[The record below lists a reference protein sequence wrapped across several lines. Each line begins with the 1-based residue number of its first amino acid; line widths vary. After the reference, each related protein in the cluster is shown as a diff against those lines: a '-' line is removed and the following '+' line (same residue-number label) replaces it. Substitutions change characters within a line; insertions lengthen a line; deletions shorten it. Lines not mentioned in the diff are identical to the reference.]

1 MMALRRPSARATLTI
16 LFVLIGAA
24 WGGFLGLRHLAAR
37 ASALDALEN
46 LSLDWRYS
54 LAGPRTPPRGVVIAG
69 IDEETIRQAGAFPL
83 PRSALAQIVRG
94 IARHNPQAIC
104 VDVLLLDPGNAE
116 ADRELAD
123 ALHAGRSIIGAVA
136 LFGRDDADEVTTTGP
151 GDAFI
156 PMPSSILWPQ
166 EIFRAAAQP
175 GLSNVSTDRSGVPR
189 YVPLLFEYQGAIVP
203 SFALASA
210 AAALNTDP
218 VLGTDEVKLRA
229 RSVALDLGFHLP
241 LRFYGPSGSFKDF
254 SAWQAVSGTLDPEDV
269 RGQVV
274 VLGATAT
281 GTGDRFATP
290 FDRVTPGVEIFATA
304 ISNLIAG
311 DGLVRDGTTRAIDAA
326 IAVALPG
333 IAVLLLALRPFWLA
347 IVLTTLAFL
356 AWIGGL
362 DRRIQ
367 RRLLAELRGAGG
379 RGHPDRGDLRRRTA
393 MGRAAR
399 GRAHGDGNRCSAAL
413 PGAGPARAAREG
425 PAAPDEAGP
434 PGGRDRVRRS
444 FRLHRPDRSAR
455 AGLDAG
461 RAGRAARAHRAGGD
475 RSPRLRGELHGR
487 RRHDGVRAAERRS
500 PATPSM
506 RSPPSRSSIASITE
520 WLQTLPP
527 VARGKL
533 APRFGSHFGPVI
545 LSRLGAADHQHIA
558 ATGDTV
564 NVASRLMEVA
574 KQRGAPIAVS
584 EDLCRA
590 AGLPGGAA
598 GQPGGA
604 TGQPGEACALELGEP
619 VAIDIRGRAEPL
631 SVRFAGLGAVH
642 A

>member
-1 MMALRRPSARATLTI
+1 MALRRPAARTTLTI
-16 LFVLIGAA
+16 LFVLLGAA

-46 LSLDWRYS
+46 LSLDWRYT
-54 LAGPRTPPRGVVIAG
+54 LAGPRTPPRGLVIAG
-69 IDEETIRQAGAFPL
+69 IDEETIHEAGSFPL
-83 PRSALAQIVRG
+83 PRGVLARIIRG
-94 IARHNPQAIC
+94 IARYNPQVIC
-104 VDVLLLDPGNAE
+104 VDVLLLDPGNADS
-116 ADRELAD
+116 DRELAD
-123 ALHAGRSIIGAVA
+123 ALRASRSVIGAVA
-136 LFGRDDADEVTTTGP
+136 LFGRDDTQEAAATGP
-151 GDAFI
+151 GDAFV
-156 PMPSSILWPQ
+156 PTPSRILWPQ
-166 EIFRAAAQP
+166 EIFAAAAQP

-218 VLGTDEVKLRA
+218 VLGNDEVKLRA
-229 RSVALDLGFHLP
+229 RSVVLDLGYHLP

-290 FDRVTPGVEIFATA
+290 FDRTTPGVEIFATA

-311 DGLVRDGTTRAIDAA
+311 DGLVRDRTTRAIDAA

-333 IAVLLLALRPFWLA
+333 IAVLLLALRRFWLA
-347 IVLTTLAFL
+347 IALTTLAFL
-356 AWIGGL
+356 AWIVTLVVAFDAGYWLSFAVPAAAAVPIAVTYGVGRL
-362 DRRIQ
+362 WVEQRAVQRMATETDVLRRFQ
-367 RRLLAELRGAGG
+367 APGLLALLDKDPQLLVKPVRQQAAIVFVDLSGFTGLTEALGPAWTRDVLVGLHELIE
-379 RGHPDRGDLRRRTA
+379 
-393 MGRAAR
+393 RAAT
-399 GRAHGDGNRCSAAL
+399 AHHGFVVSYMGDGAMMVFGLPAPQPGDAANAL
-413 PGAGPARAAREG
+413 AAV
-425 PAAPDEAGP
+425 AQ
-434 PGGRDRVRRS
+434 
-444 FRLHRPDRSAR
+444 LHRDI
-455 AGLDAG
+455 AGWIQ
-461 RAGRAARAHRAGGD
+461 
-475 RSPRLRGELHGR
+475 S
-487 RRHDGVRAAERRS
+487 
-500 PATPSM
+500 
-506 RSPPSRSSIASITE
+506 
-520 WLQTLPP
+520 LPP

-590 AGLPGGAA
+590 AGASGDAA
-598 GQPGGA
+598 K
-604 TGQPGEACALELGEP
+604 LDLGEP

-631 SVRFAGLGAVH
+631 SVRFGHGAVH

>member
-1 MMALRRPSARATLTI
+1 MMALRRPAARTTLTI

-24 WGGFLGLRHLAAR
+24 WGGYLGLRHIAGR

-54 LAGPRTPPRGVVIAG
+54 LTGPRTPPRGVVIAG
-69 IDEETIRQAGAFPL
+69 IDEATIHEAGAFPL

-94 IARHNPQAIC
+94 IARLNPQVIC
-104 VDVLLLDPGNAE
+104 VDILLLDPGNAE
-116 ADRELAD
+116 TDRELAD
-123 ALHAGRSIIGAVA
+123 ALHATRSVIGAVA
-136 LFGRDDADEVTTTGP
+136 QFGHDDADGGAAARP
-151 GDAFI
+151 GEALI
-156 PMPSSILWPQ
+156 PMPSHILWPQ

-189 YVPLLFEYQGAIVP
+189 YVPLLYEYQGAIVP

-218 VLGTDEVKLRA
+218 VLGNDEVKLRA
-229 RSVALDLGFHLP
+229 RPVELDLGYHLP

-254 SAWQAVSGTLDPEDV
+254 SAWQAVSGTLDPNEV

-290 FDRVTPGVEIFATA
+290 FDRTTPGVEIFATA

-311 DGLVRDGTTRAIDAA
+311 DGLIRDRTTRVIDAG
-326 IAVALPG
+326 IAMALPG

-347 IVLTTLAFL
+347 IVLTTLAFF
-356 AWIGGL
+356 AWIAGL
-362 DRRIQ
+362 VVAFNAGYWLSFAVPAAAAVPIAVTYGVGRLWVEQRAVQRMAAETDVLRRFQ
-367 RRLLAELRGAGG
+367 APGLLALLDKDPQLLMKPVRQQAAIVFVDLSGFTGLTEALGPAWTRDVLVGLHELIE
-379 RGHPDRGDLRRRTA
+379 
-393 MGRAAR
+393 RAATAHR
-399 GRAHGDGNRCSAAL
+399 GFVVSYMGDGAMMVFGLPAPQPGDASNALAAV
-413 PGAGPARAAREG
+413 A
-425 PAAPDEAGP
+425 
-434 PGGRDRVRRS
+434 
-444 FRLHRPDRSAR
+444 RLH
-455 AGLDAG
+455 
-461 RAGRAARAHRAGGD
+461 
-475 RSPRLRGELHGR
+475 
-487 RRHDGVRAAERRS
+487 HD
-500 PATPSM
+500 
-506 RSPPSRSSIASITE
+506 ITE

-574 KQRGAPIAVS
+574 KHRGAPIAAS

-590 AGLPGGAA
+590 AGAPGNAA
-598 GQPGGA
+598 A
-604 TGQPGEACALELGEP
+604 FDLGEP
-619 VAIDIRGRAEPL
+619 VEIDIRGRAEPL

>member
-1 MMALRRPSARATLTI
+1 MMSLRRPAARTTLTI

-37 ASALDALEN
+37 ASALDGLEN

-83 PRSALAQIVRG
+83 PRGVLAKIVRG
-94 IARHNPQAIC
+94 IARHNPQVIC
-104 VDVLLLDPGNAE
+104 VDVLLLDPGNPE
-116 ADRELAD
+116 TDRELAD
-123 ALHAGRSIIGAVA
+123 ALHASRSVIGAVA
-136 LFGRDDADEVTTTGP
+136 LFGHDDADEVAATGP
-151 GDAFI
+151 GEALI

-189 YVPLLFEYQGAIVP
+189 YVPLLFEYQNAIVP

-218 VLGTDEVKLRA
+218 VLGSDEVKLRA
-229 RSVALDLGFHLP
+229 RSVPLDLGYHLP
-241 LRFYGPSGSFKDF
+241 LRFYGPAGSFKDI
-254 SAWQAVSGTLDPEDV
+254 SAWQAVSGTLDPDEV

-290 FDRVTPGVEIFATA
+290 FDRTTPGVEIFATA

-311 DGLVRDGTTRAIDAA
+311 DGLVRDGMTRGIDAA
-326 IAVALPG
+326 IAIALPG

-347 IVLTTLAFL
+347 ILLTTLAFL
-356 AWIGGL
+356 AWIAGL
-362 DRRIQ
+362 IGAFNAGYWLSFAVPAAAAIPIAVTYGVGRLWVEQRAVQSMARETDVLRRFQ
-367 RRLLAELRGAGG
+367 APGLLALLDKDPQLLMKPVRQQAAIVFVDLSGFTGLTEALGPAWTRDVLVGLHELIE
-379 RGHPDRGDLRRRTA
+379 
-393 MGRAAR
+393 RAATAHR
-399 GRAHGDGNRCSAAL
+399 GFVVSYMGDGAMMVFGLPAPQPGDAGNAL
-413 PGAGPARAAREG
+413 AFVAQ
-425 PAAPDEAGP
+425 
-434 PGGRDRVRRS
+434 
-444 FRLHRPDRSAR
+444 LHRD
-455 AGLDAG
+455 
-461 RAGRAARAHRAGGD
+461 
-475 RSPRLRGELHGR
+475 
-487 RRHDGVRAAERRS
+487 
-500 PATPSM
+500 
-506 RSPPSRSSIASITE
+506 ITV
-520 WLQTLPP
+520 WLQSLPP

-584 EDLCRA
+584 EELCRA
-590 AGLPGGAA
+590 AGLPGNTGAV
-598 GQPGGA
+598 
-604 TGQPGEACALELGEP
+604 ELGEP
-619 VAIDIRGRAEPL
+619 VAIEIRGRAEPM
-631 SVRFAGLGAVH
+631 SVRFGGLGAVH